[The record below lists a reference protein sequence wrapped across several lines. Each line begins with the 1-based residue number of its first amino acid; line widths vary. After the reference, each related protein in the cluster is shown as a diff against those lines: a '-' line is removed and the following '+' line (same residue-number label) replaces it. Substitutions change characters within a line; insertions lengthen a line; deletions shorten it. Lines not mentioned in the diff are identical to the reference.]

1 MSGLI
6 AVLAILLFGF
16 ALGYGVREIISRRR
30 HVDARRRLRK
40 EPTGELR
47 GDLEA
52 ELSPRNDQLPS
63 HSIWHET
70 DVLTN
75 AANEVSDQ
83 LWVDSKHLEQVERD
97 VQAELKLFAESLTT
111 RKR

>member
-30 HVDARRRLRK
+30 HVDARRRLR
-40 EPTGELR
+40 EERTHELR

-52 ELSPRNDQLPS
+52 EPSLRNDQLPY
-63 HSIWHET
+63 HSVWHERDVPT
-70 DVLTN
+70 D
-75 AANEVSDQ
+75 AAADQ
-83 LWVDSKHLEQVERD
+83 LWADPKRLEQVEQD
-97 VQAELKLFAESLTT
+97 LQAELKLFAESLTT

>member
-16 ALGYGVREIISRRR
+16 VLGYGVREIISRRR

-40 EPTGELR
+40 EPAGELR

-52 ELSPRNDQLPS
+52 ELSLRNDQLPY
-63 HSIWHET
+63 HSVWHERDVPT
-70 DVLTN
+70 D
-75 AANEVSDQ
+75 AADQ
-83 LWVDSKHLEQVERD
+83 LLADPKRLEQVERD
-97 VQAELKLFAESLTT
+97 LQAELKLFAESLTT
-111 RKR
+111 RKH